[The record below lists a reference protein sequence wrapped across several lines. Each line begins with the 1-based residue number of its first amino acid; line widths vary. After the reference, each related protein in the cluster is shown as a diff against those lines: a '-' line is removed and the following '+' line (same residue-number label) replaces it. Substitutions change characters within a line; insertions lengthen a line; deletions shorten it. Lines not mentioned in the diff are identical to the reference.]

1 MKKSTFVIISIL
13 ALSLLFTG
21 CSSSAEQTEEKTLE
35 VYSFS
40 GENDYISVSNGV
52 IVIDTDDEICYGGDL
67 EVNQYEFINITA
79 YTATIYINSGSEKE
93 ILLSN
98 SVEDDTGGIL
108 DASGAIG
115 KISGDVISDNGIDKL
130 TDNLWFE
137 LETTAL
143 NGEENIYKLKLEVN
157 EITEDID

>member
-1 MKKSTFVIISIL
+1 MKKSTIVLISIL

-21 CSSSAEQTEEKTLE
+21 CSSSAEQTEEKSYE

-52 IVIDTDDEICYGGDL
+52 IIIDTDDEICYGGDL

-79 YTATIYINSGSEKE
+79 YTATIYIDSGSEKE

-108 DASGAIG
+108 NVSGAIG
-115 KISGDVISDNGIDKL
+115 KISGDVISDSGIDKL
-130 TDNLWFE
+130 AGNLWFE

-143 NGEENIYKLKLEVN
+143 NGEENIYQLKLDVSK
-157 EITEDID
+157 ITEDID